1 MASMKNLHVRAE
13 TIAEAR
19 TGSTSSRPSI
29 SSTDVLT
36 AAKGGGITFI
46 GRLFALA
53 GQFTMGIL
61 IARFMGAE
69 QYGLY
74 SLADTTLSL
83 VVAMA
88 LLGLSAGIVRYVS
101 VFAHL
106 RDEESLWGTLQVGM
120 GIPLVVGTISG
131 VFMYIFADPLARHV
145 FHEPRLVPLLRI
157 VAFMILF
164 GVLSST
170 AASAIQ
176 GFKRLRYRVIAQ
188 DIVSTL
194 VKMFL
199 VVILALIGLNA
210 VRATAAYAISIVT
223 AALLLLYFLNK
234 LFRLN
239 RPLKAAR
246 LNARQMLAFS
256 MPVYLSGLIALFGNN
271 LQVIL
276 LGMLGTVVS
285 VGVFTAASR
294 ISLAGQMFHNSIVEI
309 AMPIVSELYSDKK
322 MKQLGHFYQTVTKW
336 TFTFNL
342 PLLLISVLFSKPLLS
357 IFGED
362 FTTGSVALIILSLG
376 NLANAGTG
384 ICGVIVTM
392 TGYTWL
398 NTLNSILAL
407 VTTLSLNVLLI
418 PVWGYV
424 GAAIATALG
433 ITVVNVVRLIEV
445 FVLFRLLPYNVGFIK
460 PILAGSAAAAA
471 SFFVT
476 RWLYGGANLI
486 YVFLN
491 IAFLLVVYVLVIWLL
506 RLSEEDRAVLERVH
520 YRLKTLIRL

>member
-1 MASMKNLHVRAE
+1 MASVKDFRAE
-13 TIAEAR
+13 TKTIVEAH
-19 TGSTSSRPSI
+19 TGGTLRPPVASTN
-29 SSTDVLT
+29 VLT

-46 GRLFALA
+46 GRMFALA
-53 GQFTMGIL
+53 GQFVLGIL
-61 IARFMGAE
+61 LARFMGAE

-106 RDEESLWGTLQVGM
+106 RDEESLWGTLQVGI
-120 GIPLVVGTISG
+120 GIPLVVGAIAG
-131 VFMYIFADPLARHV
+131 VFVYIFADPLAEHV
-145 FHEPRLVPLLRI
+145 FHEPRLVPLLHI
-157 VAFMILF
+157 VAFMIIF
-164 GVLSST
+164 GVLSYVT
-170 AASAIQ
+170 ASALQ
-176 GFKRLRYRVIAQ
+176 GFKQLRYRVIAQ

-194 VKMFL
+194 VKLSL
-199 VVILALIGLNA
+199 VGLLAFIGLNA
-210 VRATAAYAISIVT
+210 VRAAAAYAVSIVT
-223 AALLLLYFLNK
+223 ATLFLLYFLNK
-234 LFRLN
+234 VFPLK

-256 MPVYLSGLIALFGNN
+256 TPVYLSGLIAMFGNN
-271 LQVIL
+271 LQIIL
-276 LGMLGTVVS
+276 LGMLGTVAS

-294 ISLAGQMFHNSIVEI
+294 IGLAGQIFHNSIVEI
-309 AMPIVSELYSDKK
+309 AMPIVSELHSDKNID
-322 MKQLGHFYQTVTKW
+322 QLGHFYQTVTKW

-342 PLLLISVLFSKPLLS
+342 PLFLISLLFAKPLLA

-362 FTTGSVALIILSLG
+362 FTRGSAALIILALG
-376 NLANAGTG
+376 NLANAGAG
-384 ICGVIVTM
+384 VCGVIVTM
-392 TGYTWL
+392 TGHTWL

-407 VTTLSLNVLLI
+407 VITLSLNVLLI

-433 ITVVNVVRLIEV
+433 MTVVNGARLIEV
-445 FVLFRLLPYNVGFIK
+445 FVLFRLLPYNRGFIK
-460 PILAGSAAAAA
+460 PILAGLVAATA

-476 RWLYGGANLI
+476 RWLYGGSNLI